1 PTDGLWHGA
10 MHAIQDPTVLGLFGG
25 AAAGSPFV
33 SEAPLAA
40 TYLAWTALWVLVA
53 LSLATMAFKRRDL

>member
-1 PTDGLWHGA
+1 LARTGLEVTAFEGHRREREG
-10 MHAIQDPTVLGLFGG
+10 
-25 AAAGSPFV
+25 

-53 LSLATMAFKRRDL
+53 LALATMAFKRRDL